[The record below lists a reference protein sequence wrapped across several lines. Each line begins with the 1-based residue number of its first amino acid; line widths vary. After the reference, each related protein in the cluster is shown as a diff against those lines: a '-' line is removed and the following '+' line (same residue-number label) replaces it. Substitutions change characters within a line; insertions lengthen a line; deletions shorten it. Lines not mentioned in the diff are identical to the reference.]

1 MYLKITNK
9 QIEKAILLLDEL
21 PLKNKYSIARSRI
34 KKLLLFK
41 YDEYKE
47 NLSELVFESAEKD
60 DDGTPVLKESESG
73 ESQIVFDKDKTLYA
87 LKSIRELENDIVKV
101 DIEEYELQAQRL
113 LEALENIEVEFC
125 DERAETY
132 ELLYTGLEDAL
143 NGK

>member
-1 MYLKITNK
+1 MYLEITNK

-60 DDGTPVLKESESG
+60 DDGTPVLKESENG
-73 ESQIVFDKDKTLYA
+73 ESRIVFDKNKTIYA
-87 LKSIRELENDIVKV
+87 LKSIRELENDVV
-101 DIEEYELQAQRL
+101 
-113 LEALENIEVEFC
+113 
-125 DERAETY
+125 
-132 ELLYTGLEDAL
+132 
-143 NGK
+143 